1 MNIEILT
8 HLIINLLAVM
18 VNNENPNGIAKL
30 QQVIKCCKQKE
41 VFPKLL

>member
-18 VNNENPNGIAKL
+18 VNNENPNGNRQITTSNQML
-30 QQVIKCCKQKE
+30 
-41 VFPKLL
+41 